1 MGPRQRKRTCVG
13 DDSSGNPENAVI
25 VVEAA
30 ELVPPTVE
38 YTEDELRHFAE
49 SLPPPTEADKQK
61 AGELV
66 AKQRVPGNH
75 AASRIA
81 MTMVQSRHGAMQMP
95 WTGSAEKFLGG
106 VSACLFFF
114 SPLCVEWNLGC
125 QPCKLDRR
133 AVRQQEGVSLSLCV
147 LLGLARQSAAP
158 RGRIELGAWAEQE

>member
-30 ELVPPTVE
+30 AVEPPPIV
-38 YTEDELRHFAE
+38 YTAEQLRHFAE
-49 SLPPPTEADKQK
+49 PMPPPTEDDKKKARELVEKQK
-61 AGELV
+61 
-66 AKQRVPGNH
+66 VPGNH

-81 MTMVQSRHGAMQMP
+81 MTMVQSRPGEMQMP
-95 WTGSAEKFLGG
+95 WAGGAEKFLGG

-133 AVRQQEGVSLSLCV
+133 AVRQQEGVPLS
-147 LLGLARQSAAP
+147 
-158 RGRIELGAWAEQE
+158 